1 MAEISI
7 EEVLEKFTAPD
18 LLKALGFDEDLC
30 FISDQEVADYAAENA
45 EWIGLDLKPD
55 FKYMNDVEIYDRV
68 IEVLEKNKLTY
79 SEWNDFLTKYE

>member
-30 FISDQEVADYAAENA
+30 FVSDQEVADYASENA
-45 EWIGLDLKPD
+45 DWIGLDLKPD
-55 FKYMNDVEIYDRV
+55 FEYMNEVEIYDRV
-68 IEVLEKNKLTY
+68 VEILEKNKLTY
-79 SEWNDFLTKYE
+79 SEWDDFLTKYE